1 MNMKKNI
8 VILFTILLISCSSI
22 AGNDETKEVGE
33 LISNTSEKIEEKP
46 NVSLQEIGFERI
58 LPDLVYQNYLVL
70 KDFEFAKQKAEIKGY
85 EVIGDDFLYAPGEEN
100 KDKFSINLSGGKA
113 LILKKDNIL
122 FVIFR
127 STSGDRSDFTK
138 NVITD
143 LDGALVNTSW
153 ISGENILVHRGFE
166 SEYLRYRESLNEI
179 IIDENP
185 SKIIFT
191 GHSLGSALAALSA
204 LDLSMNSG
212 YDVSLLAMGAPRV
225 GNSEYRKLMD
235 EYVKDNYRIYFPQD
249 PISNIPGTLFDY
261 EHTGLALGIS
271 PEGKH
276 NHDISI
282 DNFGFTAYRA
292 VFDERFNV
300 HKYPSYFKAIN
311 KILSDCYK
319 DETKC
324 FNMKQA
330 YMTMMVERETMNQY
344 RAAVKAKPAEITNE
358 LMESAVISLKEEK
371 NKIEKLSNDAFE
383 KSNLEL
389 SENLESIIN
398 LNKEKTEWAKTYKEK
413 ASSLKDKAREKAK
426 EIISTK

>member
-1 MNMKKNI
+1 MKKNI
-8 VILFTILLISCSSI
+8 FILLSFILISCSSI
-22 AGNDETKEVGE
+22 SGTDETKEVE
-33 LISNTSEKIEEKP
+33 ALISNTSEKIGEKR

-70 KDFEFAKQKAEIKGY
+70 QDFDFVKQKAQIKGY
-85 EVIGDDFLYAPGEEN
+85 EIIGEDFLYAPGKQN
-100 KDKFSINLSGGKA
+100 KDKFSINLSGGKV
-113 LILKKDNIL
+113 LLLKKDNIL

-143 LDGALVNTSW
+143 LDGALVSTSW
-153 ISGENILVHRGFE
+153 IDEENILVHRGFE
-166 SEYLRYRESLNEI
+166 TEYLRYRESINKI
-179 IIDENP
+179 IINENP

-204 LDLSMNSG
+204 LDLSMNYG
-212 YDVSLLAMGAPRV
+212 YDVSLLALGAPRV
-225 GNSEYRKLMD
+225 GNSEYRKSMD

-276 NHDISI
+276 DYNISI

-292 VFDERFNV
+292 IFDERFNI

-319 DETKC
+319 DESKC
-324 FNMKQA
+324 FNMQQA

-344 RAAVKAKPAEITNE
+344 RTAIKNKPAEITNE
-358 LMESAVISLKEEK
+358 LIESAVTSLKDEK
-371 NKIEKLSNDAFE
+371 TKIENLSNDALE
-383 KSNLEL
+383 KANIEL
-389 SENLESIIN
+389 SQNLESIIN
-398 LNKEKTEWAKTYKEK
+398 LNKEKTEWAETYKEK
-413 ASSLKDKAREKAK
+413 ASSLKERAKERAK

>member
-1 MNMKKNI
+1 MKKNI
-8 VILFTILLISCSSI
+8 FILLSFILISCSSI
-22 AGNDETKEVGE
+22 SGTDETKEVE
-33 LISNTSEKIEEKP
+33 ALISNTSEKIGEKR

-70 KDFEFAKQKAEIKGY
+70 QDFDFVKQKAQIKGY
-85 EVIGDDFLYAPGEEN
+85 EIIGEDFLYAPGKQN
-100 KDKFSINLSGGKA
+100 KDKFSINLSGGKV
-113 LILKKDNIL
+113 LLLKKDNIL

-143 LDGALVNTSW
+143 LDGALVSTSW
-153 ISGENILVHRGFE
+153 IDEENILVHRGFE
-166 SEYLRYRESLNEI
+166 TEYLRYRESINKI
-179 IIDENP
+179 IINENP

-204 LDLSMNSG
+204 LDLSMNYG
-212 YDVSLLAMGAPRV
+212 YDVSLLALGAPRV

-276 NHDISI
+276 DYNISI

-292 VFDERFNV
+292 IFDERFNI

-319 DETKC
+319 DESKC
-324 FNMKQA
+324 FNMQQA

-344 RAAVKAKPAEITNE
+344 RTAIKNKPAEITNE
-358 LMESAVISLKEEK
+358 LIESAVTSLKDEK
-371 NKIEKLSNDAFE
+371 TKIENLSNDALE
-383 KSNLEL
+383 KANIEL
-389 SENLESIIN
+389 SQNLESIIN
-398 LNKEKTEWAKTYKEK
+398 LNKEKTEWAETYKEK
-413 ASSLKDKAREKAK
+413 ASSLKERAKERAK

>member
-1 MNMKKNI
+1 
-8 VILFTILLISCSSI
+8 V
-22 AGNDETKEVGE
+22 
-33 LISNTSEKIEEKP
+33 
-46 NVSLQEIGFERI
+46 LQ
-58 LPDLVYQNYLVL
+58 
-70 KDFEFAKQKAEIKGY
+70 DFDFVKQKAQIKGY
-85 EVIGDDFLYAPGEEN
+85 EIIGEDFLYAPGKQN
-100 KDKFSINLSGGKA
+100 KDKFSINLSGGKV
-113 LILKKDNIL
+113 LLLKKDNIL

-143 LDGALVNTSW
+143 LDGALVSTSW
-153 ISGENILVHRGFE
+153 IDEENILVHRGFE
-166 SEYLRYRESLNEI
+166 TEYLRYRESINKI
-179 IIDENP
+179 IINENP

-204 LDLSMNSG
+204 LDLSMNYG
-212 YDVSLLAMGAPRV
+212 YDVSLLALGAPRV

-276 NHDISI
+276 DYNISI

-292 VFDERFNV
+292 IFDERFNI

-319 DETKC
+319 DESKC
-324 FNMKQA
+324 FNMQQA

-344 RAAVKAKPAEITNE
+344 RTAIKNKPAEITNE
-358 LMESAVISLKEEK
+358 LIESAVTSLKDEK
-371 NKIEKLSNDAFE
+371 TKIENLSNDALE
-383 KSNLEL
+383 KANIEL
-389 SENLESIIN
+389 SQNLESIIN
-398 LNKEKTEWAKTYKEK
+398 LNKEKTEWAETYKEK
-413 ASSLKDKAREKAK
+413 ASSLKERAKERAK